1 MNFDPLGEQ
10 LKLLAKELQKENIK
24 IILGGGYG
32 LVLKTE
38 HIRGLGA
45 PTRFAEIP
53 ETRST
58 NDLDLFL
65 SAEIITSR
73 EKTEKIR
80 NAIEKLGFVPLA
92 KYFQFKLPLE
102 YEGLSMPIKIDL
114 LAAAPKTDEARKLV
128 KINKPR
134 IRPHGAEK
142 IHGFL
147 TEEAVTLEEHLLP
160 INISTNKESLEIYL
174 PHPFSYLVMKLF
186 ALRDRLEDESK
197 DSGAYHAFDIYRIV
211 ALMTEEEWE
220 QSVGLYQKY
229 AEEPKIKEATEIV
242 GQLFEATDSIGI
254 LRVRQHAQAIEITIP
269 EANLR
274 DLTEDLQDLFK

>member
-10 LKLLAKELQKENIK
+10 LVLLAKELQKENIK
-24 IILGGGYG
+24 LILGGGYG
-32 LVLKTE
+32 LVLKTTY
-38 HIRGLGA
+38 IRRLGA
-45 PTRFAEIP
+45 VTRFAEIP

-65 SAEIITSR
+65 NAEIITSR

-80 NAIEKLGFVPLA
+80 NAIEKLGFVPFA
-92 KYFQFKLPLE
+92 KYFQFRLPLE
-102 YEGLSMPIKIDL
+102 YEGLTMPIKIDL

-147 TEEAVTLEEHLLP
+147 TEEAVTLEEYLLP
-160 INISTNKESLEIYL
+160 INISDKETLEIYL
-174 PHPFSYLVMKLF
+174 PHPFTYLVMKLF
-186 ALRDRLEDESK
+186 ALRDRLEDEAK

-211 ALMTEEEWE
+211 ALITEKEWE
-220 QSVGLYQKY
+220 QSVELYKKY
-229 AEEPKIKEATEIV
+229 ADDSKIKEASEIV
-242 GQLFEATDSIGI
+242 AKLFEATDSLGI
-254 LRVRQHAQAIEITIP
+254 LRIRQHAQSVNIAIP
-269 EANLR
+269 EANLSS
-274 DLTEDLQDLFK
+274 LTQDLQELFL